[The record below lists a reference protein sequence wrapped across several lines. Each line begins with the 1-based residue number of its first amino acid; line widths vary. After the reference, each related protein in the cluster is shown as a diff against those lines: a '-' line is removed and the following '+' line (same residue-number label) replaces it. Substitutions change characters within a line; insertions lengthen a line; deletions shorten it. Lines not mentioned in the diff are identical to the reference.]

1 MDSIKYTAKGH
12 SVEFSK
18 RTLTIDNKV
27 YSYTGISQVKHSAA
41 YQAYLFRYKGEWVKL
56 FYDEPHGDVVA
67 ALFRKINTM
76 NARRAAKARA
86 TQSIDTSAIAAAL
99 AAAAGEAPAPEVKE
113 EPKAEPEPAVITPVE
128 PPKPEVPAAEPEPA
142 VVAPVEPEPEIVE
155 PVVEP
160 AVVEPVVEPAV
171 VEPAEVP
178 AEEPAEAPAEEPK
191 AEEPAE
197 VPAEE
202 EPEEEE
208 EEEEA
213 PAKEEPA
220 EEEPQDAEAAILAK
234 AEEAA
239 IKRAK
244 RKKAFIIFAI
254 ILALFII
261 AGIIYFLTVGTTNDA
276 AQSPNVDETHQ
287 YNDIDELIEEMQE

>member
-1 MDSIKYTAKGH
+1 MESIKYTAKGH

-171 VEPAEVP
+171 VEPVVAP
-178 AEEPAEAPAEEPK
+178 AVVEPAEAPAEEPK

-202 EPEEEE
+202 EPEE